1 MKREKVLNKAQE
13 CLIRY
18 SFSTSKYY
26 NELKK
31 NYDEYKN
38 LDTLDSVTANLY
50 EKQILKLIGYVE
62 DKENF
67 YYTLITMIIMIMCII
82 ALAAFISVNVFRDKE
97 DVNVVIEKA
106 NTEVDLRVKEN
117 DFDFSFGYTDID
129 HYMDMDPISL
139 ELVAISKDNYNI
151 FYDIYINAINTSANL
166 EDIKYSVTVN
176 DETHVYNLK
185 DSTNVLESIL
195 LYTGNMRLNEYQKVF
210 IRFFTFNKD
219 ADTSTL
225 DLSFKYDGYLE

>member
-38 LDTLDSVTANLY
+38 LDTLDGVTANLY
-50 EKQILKLIGYVE
+50 EKQILKLIRYVE

-67 YYTLITMIIMIMCII
+67 YYTLITIIIMIMCII
-82 ALAAFISVNVFRDKE
+82 ALAAFVSVNVFRDKD

-106 NTEVDLRVKEN
+106 NIEVDLRVKEN
-117 DFDFSFGYTDID
+117 DFDFDFGYTDID
-129 HYMDMDPISL
+129 HYMDMNPISL
-139 ELVAISKDNYNI
+139 ELMAVSKDNYNI
-151 FYDIYINAINTSANL
+151 FYDIYLNSFNSSANI

-176 DETHVYNLK
+176 DETHIYNLK
-185 DSTNVLESIL
+185 DSTNVLESLL
-195 LYTGNMRLNEYQKVF
+195 LYTGNMRLNEYQKVY
-210 IRFFTFNKD
+210 IRFFTFNKN
-219 ADTSTL
+219 ADTSIF

>member
-38 LDTLDSVTANLY
+38 LDTLDSVTADLY
-50 EKQILKLIGYVE
+50 EKQILKLIRYVE

-67 YYTLITMIIMIMCII
+67 YYTLITIIIMIMCII
-82 ALAAFISVNVFRDKE
+82 ALAAFISVNVFRNKD

-117 DFDFSFGYTDID
+117 DFDFDFGYTDMD
-129 HYMDMDPISL
+129 HYMDMNPISL
-139 ELVAISKDNYNI
+139 ELMAVSKDNYNI
-151 FYDIYINAINTSANL
+151 FYDIYLKSFNTSANI

-176 DETHVYNLK
+176 DETHIYNLK
-185 DSTNVLESIL
+185 DSTNVLESLL
-195 LYTGNMRLNEYQKVF
+195 LYTGNMRLNEYQKVY
-210 IRFFTFNKD
+210 IRFFTFNKN
-219 ADTSTL
+219 ADTSTF
-225 DLSFKYDGYLE
+225 DLLFKYDGYLE

>member
-26 NELKK
+26 NELRK

-38 LDTLDSVTANLY
+38 CDTLDPVTAKLY

-67 YYTLITMIIMIMCII
+67 YYTLITIIIMIMCIV
-82 ALAAFISVNVFRDKE
+82 ALAAFISVNVFSDKD

-117 DFDFSFGYTDID
+117 DFDFEFGYTDID
-129 HYMDMDPISL
+129 HYMELDPISL
-139 ELVAISKDNYNI
+139 ELMAVSKDNFSI
-151 FYDIYINAINTSANL
+151 FYDIYVNSINTSANI

-176 DETHVYNLK
+176 DDTHVYNLK
-185 DSTNVLESIL
+185 DSTDVLEKKL
-195 LYTGNMRLNEYQKVF
+195 LYTGNMRLNEYQKIY

-219 ADTSTL
+219 ADTSSL

>member
-38 LDTLDSVTANLY
+38 SDTLDAVTANLY
-50 EKQILKLIGYVE
+50 EKQILKLIRYVE

-67 YYTLITMIIMIMCII
+67 YYTLITMIIMIMCIV
-82 ALAAFISVNVFRDKE
+82 ALAAFISVNIFKDKD

-117 DFDFSFGYTDID
+117 DFDFTFGYTDID

-139 ELVAISKDNYNI
+139 ELMAISKDNYNI
-151 FYDIYINAINTSANL
+151 FYDIYISSINTSANL

-210 IRFFTFNKD
+210 IRFFTFNKN